1 MIQLQIQIGINVEFM
16 TSPSMFNGQKIVP
29 NINHNLREGCLDYLD
44 SDDASLGIVRVLEWL
59 KLWYDDECQCAV
71 SGLLRYSYKQ
81 TLFS

>member
-44 SDDASLGIVRVLEWL
+44 SDDASLGIVRVLE
-59 KLWYDDECQCAV
+59 
-71 SGLLRYSYKQ
+71 
-81 TLFS
+81 